1 LTVLK
6 SLLTDALELDLIIAK
21 LKKFRV
27 KEICE
32 TLGLRE
38 EKVIGEPTRYI
49 ADETIEAPQRTE
61 EEEPEEVPVKDVAPP
76 SEPKQEEK
84 PSRLIASRLAERKFL
99 EE

>member
-1 LTVLK
+1 MLK
-6 SLLTDALELDLIIAK
+6 SLLSDALELDLIIAK

-32 TLGLRE
+32 VLCLRE
-38 EKVIGEPTRYI
+38 QKVIGQPTRYI
-49 ADETIEAPQRTE
+49 ADETIEPAQKE
-61 EEEPEEVPVKDVAPP
+61 EEEIEEVPVKDVKSVAE
-76 SEPKQEEK
+76 EPAQQEEK